1 MESTIQR
8 KQTSFLL
15 RTDLLEDMKKA
26 AERENRTLNNF
37 IENLLLN
44 YFYSEPNEIT
54 KAAIE
59 EAMSMRNENKVYTD
73 VDEMFND
80 ILNEK

>member
-8 KQTSFLL
+8 KQTSLLL
-15 RTDLLEDMKKA
+15 RADLLEDMKKA

-59 EAMSMRNENKVYTD
+59 EAMSMHNKNKVYTD

-80 ILNEK
+80 ILN

>member
-8 KQTSFLL
+8 KQTSLLL
-15 RTDLLEDMKKA
+15 RADLLEDMKKA

-59 EAMSMRNENKVYTD
+59 EAMSMHNENKVYTD

-80 ILNEK
+80 ILN